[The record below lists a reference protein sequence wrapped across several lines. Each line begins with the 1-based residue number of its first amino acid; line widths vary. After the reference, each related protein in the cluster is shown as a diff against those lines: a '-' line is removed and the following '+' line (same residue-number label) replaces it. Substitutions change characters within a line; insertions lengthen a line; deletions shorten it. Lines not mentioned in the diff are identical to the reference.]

1 MPWTQTPLLTVC
13 WILDCLRKIS
23 AQKEEEQQN
32 LSSVLELR
40 PFSSEEGQQVRRLMK
55 KSSGILC
62 SGCTP
67 WQWLITA
74 SLLTFWLLSTTA
86 TVNTES
92 MPLLVAEGEN
102 ILFPVQDLPEN
113 IMAIAWFKGRTKMTQ
128 GIALYALHSDL
139 SCPGSVHSGRETI
152 YRNGSLLLERVTQN
166 DTGFYTLRTFNRH
179 RKIMSATSIY
189 LHVHAFLWKCGH
201 LATSAKPTIE
211 LVPPRVAEGG
221 SVLLLVRNP
230 PENTLGFVWFKG
242 MTEFK
247 NFVAARFLLDRKSIV
262 WGPAYSGR
270 EMLHSDGS
278 LLLHGVTQK
287 DSGLY
292 TLRIHRTDMG
302 NEETQV
308 QLHVY
313 TSLSLFCNPLTSSQ
327 LMIRVV
333 PQYPAEGE
341 SVLLQVHNLPED
353 LISFFWYKSKYST
366 LALKIVE
373 YSGDMNSILWWPSHG
388 RRWMVY
394 ENGSLMLQDVT
405 EKDAGLYTLEV
416 LNKDFN
422 IEKAF
427 VEFYVKKYVT
437 QPFLRITDTTVR
449 GRRSVIF
456 TCISP
461 DTDISIRWIFNN
473 QNLQLTERMTLSPTK
488 CGLRIDPVGYEDA
501 GEYQCEVS
509 NRFSLK
515 TSLPVWWP

>member
-1 MPWTQTPLLTVC
+1 M
-13 WILDCLRKIS
+13 K
-23 AQKEEEQQN
+23 
-32 LSSVLELR
+32 SSVLL
-40 PFSSEEGQQVRRLMK
+40 FN
-55 KSSGILC
+55 
-62 SGCTP
+62 GCTP
-67 WQWLITA
+67 WQGLIIA
-74 SLLTFWLLSTTA
+74 SLLTFWLPSTTA

-102 ILFPVQDLPEN
+102 VLFPVQDLPEN
-113 IMAIAWFKGRTKMTQ
+113 IIALAWFKGLTKMTQ
-128 GIALYALHSDL
+128 GIALYALHSNL
-139 SCPGSVHSGRETI
+139 SCPGSAHSGRETI
-152 YRNGSLLLERVTQN
+152 YRNGSLLLEKVTQK

-179 RKIMSATSIY
+179 RKIMSTASIY

-201 LATSAKPTIE
+201 LATSSQPTIE
-211 LVPPRVAEGG
+211 SVPPSVAEGG
-221 SVLLLVRNP
+221 SVLLLVHNP
-230 PENTLGFVWFKG
+230 PENILGFLWFKG

-247 NFVAARFLLDRKSIV
+247 NLVAARFMLNRKSTV
-262 WGPAYSGR
+262 WGPSYSGR
-270 EMLHSDGS
+270 QVLHSDGS
-278 LLLHGVTQK
+278 LLIHGVTQK
-287 DSGLY
+287 DSGTY
-292 TLRIHRTDMG
+292 TLRIHRTDTG
-302 NEETQV
+302 NEETQG

-313 TSLSLFCNPLTSSQ
+313 MFCNLLTSSP
-327 LMIRVV
+327 LMIQLV

-353 LISFFWYKSKYST
+353 LIYFSWYKSKYST
-366 LALKIVE
+366 LVLKIVE

-394 ENGSLMLQDVT
+394 DNGSLMLQDVT

-437 QPFLRITDTTVR
+437 QPFVRITDTTVR
-449 GRRSVIF
+449 GGRSVIF

-461 DTDISIRWIFNN
+461 DNDISIRWIFNN

-488 CGLRIDPVGYEDA
+488 CALKIDPVGNEDA

-515 TSLPVWWP
+515 ISLPVWWPR

>member
-189 LHVHAFLWKCGH
+189 LHVHA
-201 LATSAKPTIE
+201 
-211 LVPPRVAEGG
+211 
-221 SVLLLVRNP
+221 
-230 PENTLGFVWFKG
+230 
-242 MTEFK
+242 
-247 NFVAARFLLDRKSIV
+247 
-262 WGPAYSGR
+262 
-270 EMLHSDGS
+270 
-278 LLLHGVTQK
+278 
-287 DSGLY
+287 
-292 TLRIHRTDMG
+292 
-302 NEETQV
+302 
-308 QLHVY
+308 
-313 TSLSLFCNPLTSSQ
+313 SLSLFCNPLTSSQ